1 MPIVDLHGLVYIIG
15 KSKFVRVRPVLWI
28 FVKKS
33 KMVQV
38 TDTHVGFVGCES
50 PLLGGT
56 VKGTTGTTRMNASA
70 TVNESLI

>member
-1 MPIVDLHGLVYIIG
+1 MPNGDLHGLVYIIG

-38 TDTHVGFVGCES
+38 TEHIYILTSD
-50 PLLGGT
+50 LLGVSHHCLG
-56 VKGTTGTTRMNASA
+56 VRLKEQR
-70 TVNESLI
+70 VQQE